1 MKIALCQFDQVWEDR
16 AANKQKITSL
26 LAACPRISTA
36 QWLVFPEMTLSGFSM
51 STRATTL
58 AAADLAFFQTMA
70 QAHNQWVSFGGVVDG
85 FNKLITLNPAGAIV
99 SAYAK
104 IHLYSFAG
112 ENKHYTS
119 GVTQET
125 FLLDTLAVT
134 PAVCFD
140 LRFPYLF
147 WNKAEATDVFV
158 VIASW
163 PARRAEHWMTLLRAR
178 AVENQCYVVG
188 VNRTGKDPTL
198 EYSGNS
204 MIFDPLGKVVLDCTS
219 AEGAFVAEIDVT
231 KELVTTTRTR
241 FPFFNDKKP
250 GAQFA

>member
-16 AANKQKITSL
+16 RANQRKIDAL
-26 LAACPRISTA
+26 LAACPQVATA
-36 QWLVFPEMTLSGFSM
+36 QWLVLPEMTLSGFSM
-51 STRATTL
+51 NTQATTL
-58 AAADLAFFQTMA
+58 AAEDMAYFQNLARTRTV
-70 QAHNQWVSFGGVVDG
+70 WISFGGVRDG
-85 FNKLITLNPAGAIV
+85 RNQLITLNPAGEIV
-99 SAYAK
+99 STYAK

-112 ENKHYTS
+112 EDAHYTS
-119 GVTQET
+119 GTAQET
-125 FLLDTLAVT
+125 FQLNDLAVT

-147 WNKAEATDVFV
+147 WNAAARTDVFV

-178 AVENQCYVVG
+178 AIENQCYVVG

-204 MIFDPLGKVVLDCTS
+204 MIFDPLGKVVLDCKST
-219 AEGAFVAEIDVT
+219 EGVGVAGIDVT
-231 KELVTTTRTR
+231 KDLVTTTRTR
-241 FPFFNDKKP
+241 FPFFKDKKS
-250 GAQFA
+250 GAQFE